1 VGGLDTIFEKK
12 REEVEKQ
19 REGEDTN
26 AFCISFRLKRERER
40 TIRDKAIREIASDS
54 FLSYS
59 APSISLSLVD
69 QKDAAAHIA
78 LRAAI

>member
-1 VGGLDTIFEKK
+1 MKK
-12 REEVEKQ
+12 KGRSRKAERGRGHKRVLHFFSVE
-19 REGEDTN
+19 T
-26 AFCISFRLKRERER
+26 RERER